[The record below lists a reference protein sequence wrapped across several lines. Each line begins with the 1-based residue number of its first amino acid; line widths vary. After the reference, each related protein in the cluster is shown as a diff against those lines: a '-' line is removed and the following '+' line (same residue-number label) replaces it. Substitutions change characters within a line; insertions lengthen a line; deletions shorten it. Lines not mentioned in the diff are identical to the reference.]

1 MPAPRHSRRRRGA
14 AALEFAVV
22 APLALFLVF
31 AQIVG
36 SLGVSRY
43 QEVAH
48 LAREGARYASTHG
61 GMYQREGIAE
71 QTGVPGHRQQQRTA
85 QLSCGED
92 GSARSQPSPGG
103 RGVDRAKYLH
113 PGQHAGL
120 RRHRFQPDPAGPK
133 GYPEPR
139 DRDDHVPMVP
149 RGFPNR
155 SGHTNQYFADAH
167 VLLVRRRRAPPRGRD
182 SVLDSPSRSTPC
194 NPNGSENVRS
204 GGAGRSPS

>member
-71 QTGVPGHRQQQRTA
+71 QTGVPA
-85 QLSCGED
+85 VASSSEL
-92 GSARSQPSPGG
+92 RS
-103 RGVDRAKYLH
+103 YL
-113 PGQHAGL
+113 AE
-120 RRHRFQPDPAGPK
+120 K
-133 GYPEPR
+133 
-139 DRDDHVPMVP
+139 
-149 RGFPNR
+149 
-155 SGHTNQYFADAH
+155 T
-167 VLLVRRRRAPPRGRD
+167 VLLD
-182 SVLDSPSRSTPC
+182 PSRLQVDVAWTAPSTYIQVNMPVYVDTDASLTPPAQRAIQ
-194 NPNGSENVRS
+194 NHVTVTITYQW
-204 GGAGRSPS
+204 SPELLPIDLVTLTSTSQMPMSY